1 MVLSLA
7 QMEFDILKARRD
19 RSDFIFIDFRF
30 VLDVFTVSWSG
41 FIWRLQFLLQEI
53 RILLFYLYIDI
64 INKLNY

>member
-1 MVLSLA
+1 
-7 QMEFDILKARRD
+7 MEFDILKARRD

-41 FIWRLQFLLQEI
+41 FIRRLQFLLQEI

-64 INKLNY
+64 INKLNYWL

>member
-1 MVLSLA
+1 
-7 QMEFDILKARRD
+7 MEFDILKARRD

-53 RILLFYLYIDI
+53 WILLFYLYIDI
-64 INKLNY
+64 INKLNYWL

>member
-41 FIWRLQFLLQEI
+41 FIRRLQFLLQEI

>member
-1 MVLSLA
+1 
-7 QMEFDILKARRD
+7 MEFDILKARRD

-64 INKLNY
+64 INKLNYWL